1 MFKRILIPSIL
12 LLVGYGIFSS
22 SDFKIIA
29 SGVAIFIV
37 GMFFMEEGFKLFTG
51 GALEKIL
58 QKTTNTVVKA
68 IVSGFLATSL
78 VQSSSLISII
88 AISFLSAELIA
99 LSQALGIIFGA
110 NIGTTT
116 TAWVVSAFGLKIKIA
131 AYAMP
136 MLVFGIIL
144 TFFRNKTYRGLGNIL
159 LGLGFIFLGIGYMK
173 EGFETLKS
181 GIDLGQFAMD
191 GYLGILVYILIGAVA
206 TVIIQSSSATMA
218 IIITAVATGQISYM
232 NSLALAI
239 GANVGTTVT
248 AILGA
253 LTSNADGKRLAVG
266 HLIFNSITAIFA
278 VVFIHGL
285 SDIVN
290 QASSFLGIGDHDI
303 AMKLSLFHTIFN
315 IAGVLLVAPFIGP
328 MVTFLQKLFLHQ
340 GDRRGK
346 PKYLDAEVIKMPG
359 PALAALQKETEHL
372 YDSVSH
378 IVIQALR
385 LHRHE
390 VWSLKDLREVVETVK
405 GEAIDVDVIYSE
417 RIKYLYSDILQFA
430 ILSERHMD
438 DKEKFRLDRLKLA
451 NRDLAEITK
460 DLEELQKNIS
470 RYMKGHNESLKTE
483 YNHLRERLAG
493 IIRNIDRVRRDPD
506 DIASL
511 TQIEL
516 SRANISAFDMT
527 ETQRIGVLLRENKI
541 DVFMASSLMNDSA
554 YTKSISR
561 RLLDVAA
568 VLWISDETVRELQEY
583 SGE

>member
-1 MFKRILIPSIL
+1 MFKKIFIPSVL
-12 LLVGYGIFSS
+12 LLTGYGIFSN

-37 GMFFMEEGFKLFTG
+37 GMVFMEEGFKLFTG
-51 GALEKIL
+51 GTLEKIL
-58 QKTTNTVVKA
+58 KKTTDTVIKA
-68 IVSGFLATSL
+68 IVSGFVSTSL
-78 VQSSSLISII
+78 VQSSSLTSII

-116 TAWVVSAFGLKIKIA
+116 TAWIVSAFGMKIKIA

-136 MLVFGIIL
+136 MLIFGVIL
-144 TFFRNKTYRGLGNIL
+144 SFLQNKSAKGLGNIL

-181 GIDLGQFAMD
+181 GIDLAQFAME
-191 GYLGILVYILIGAVA
+191 GYSGIFVYILVGAIA

-232 NSLALAI
+232 NSLSLAI

-266 HLIFNSITAIFA
+266 HLIFNAITALFA
-278 VVFIHGL
+278 VVFIHNL

-290 QASSFLGIGDHDI
+290 TLSGYLGIGDEDI

-315 IAGVLLVAPFIGP
+315 VIGVIIVAPFIGP
-328 MVTFLQKLFLHQ
+328 MVRFLQKLFISKEN
-340 GDRRGK
+340 RRGK
-346 PKYLDAEVIKMPG
+346 PKYLDAEVSKMPG
-359 PALAALQKETEHL
+359 PALAAVRKETEHL

-378 IVIQALR
+378 LVVQALR

-390 VWSLKDLREVVETVK
+390 VWSLKDMREVVETVK
-405 GEAIDVDVIYSE
+405 GDPVDVEEVYNE
-417 RIKYLYSDILQFA
+417 RIKFLYSDILHFA
-430 ILSERHMD
+430 VIAENHMD
-438 DKEKFRLDRLKLA
+438 GKEKFRLERLKLA
-451 NRDLAEITK
+451 NRDLVEITK
-460 DLEELQKNIS
+460 DLEEIQKNIS
-470 RYMKGHNESLKTE
+470 RYMKGTNTSLQEE
-483 YNHLRERLAG
+483 YNGLRERIAG
-493 IIRNIDRVRRDPD
+493 IVRNIDRIRQDPD
-506 DIASL
+506 DIKSL

-516 SRANISAFDMT
+516 SRNEIETFDKKVTEDIS
-527 ETQRIGVLLRENKI
+527 VLLRDNKI
-541 DVFMASSLMNDSA
+541 DVYMASSLMNDSA
-554 YTKSISR
+554 FTRSISR

-568 VLWISDETVRELQEY
+568 VLWIQDETIRELQDY
-583 SGE
+583 SGR

>member
-1 MFKRILIPSIL
+1 MFKKILIPSIL
-12 LLVGYGIFSS
+12 LLTAYGVFSS

-29 SGVAIFIV
+29 SGIAIFIV
-37 GMFFMEEGFKLFTG
+37 GMIFMEEGFKLFTG
-51 GALEKIL
+51 GTLEKIL
-58 QKTTNTVVKA
+58 QKTTNTVFKA
-68 IVSGFLATSL
+68 IISGFVATSF
-78 VQSSSLISII
+78 VQSSSLTSII

-116 TAWVVSAFGLKIKIA
+116 TAWIVSAFGMKIKIA

-136 MLVFGIIL
+136 MLIFGVIL
-144 TFFRNKTYRGLGNIL
+144 TFISSKTSKGLGNIL

-181 GIDLGQFAMD
+181 GIDLAQFAME
-191 GYLGILVYILIGAVA
+191 GYAGIFVYILVGAVA

-232 NSLALAI
+232 NSLSLAI

-266 HLIFNSITAIFA
+266 HLIFNAITAIFA
-278 VVFIHGL
+278 VSFIHVL
-285 SDIVN
+285 SDVVN
-290 QASSFLGIGDHDI
+290 RASVFLGIGEDDI

-315 IAGVLLVAPFIGP
+315 VIGVMLVAPFIKP
-328 MVTFLQKLFLHQ
+328 MVKFLEKLFIQ
-340 GDRRGK
+340 RGDRRGK
-346 PKYLDAEVIKMPG
+346 PRYLDNEVIKMPG
-359 PALAALQKETEHL
+359 PALAALRKETEHL

-378 IVIQALR
+378 LVVQALR
-385 LHRHE
+385 LHRHD
-390 VWSLKDLREVVETVK
+390 VWSVKDLREVVETVK
-405 GEAIDVDVIYSE
+405 GEPVDVDVVYNE
-417 RIKYLYSDILQFA
+417 RIKFLYSDILHYA
-430 ILSERHMD
+430 VMAENYMSG
-438 DKEKFRLDRLKLA
+438 KEKFRLERIKLA
-451 NRDLAEITK
+451 SRDLVEITK

-470 RYMKGHNESLKTE
+470 RYMKGRNTALKRE
-483 YNHLRERLAG
+483 YNSLRERIVG
-493 IIRNIDRVRRDPD
+493 IIRDIEKMRQTPD
-506 DIASL
+506 DISSL

-516 SRANISAFDMT
+516 NRRDIDAFDKSET
-527 ETQRIGVLLRENKI
+527 EKLSVLLREKEI

-568 VLWISDETVRELQEY
+568 VLWIRDETIRELQDY

>member
-1 MFKRILIPSIL
+1 MFKKILIPSIL
-12 LLVGYGIFSS
+12 LLTGYGIFSN
-22 SDFKIIA
+22 SDFKVIA
-29 SGVAIFIV
+29 SGIAIFIV
-37 GMFFMEEGFKLFTG
+37 GMVFMEEGFKLFTG
-51 GALEKIL
+51 GTLEKIL
-58 QKTTNTVVKA
+58 AKTTDTVLKA
-68 IVSGFLATSL
+68 ILSGFVSTSL
-78 VQSSSLISII
+78 VQSSSLTSII

-99 LSQALGIIFGA
+99 LPQALGIIFGA

-116 TAWVVSAFGLKIKIA
+116 TAWIVSAFGMKIKIA

-136 MLVFGIIL
+136 MLIFGVIL
-144 TFFRNKTYRGLGNIL
+144 TFLKDKTSKGLGNIL

-181 GIDLGQFAMD
+181 GIDLAQFAME
-191 GYLGILVYILIGAVA
+191 GYAGIFAYILVGAIA

-232 NSLALAI
+232 NSLSLAI

-266 HLIFNSITAIFA
+266 HLIFNTVTALFA
-278 VVFIHGL
+278 VVFIHVL
-285 SDIVN
+285 SNIVN
-290 QASSFLGIGDHDI
+290 TISEVLGIGDNDI
-303 AMKLSLFHTIFN
+303 AMKLALFHTIFN
-315 IAGVLLVAPFIGP
+315 VIGVILVAPFINP
-328 MVTFLQKLFLHQ
+328 MVTFLQKLFISR

-346 PKYLDAEVIKMPG
+346 PKYLDSEVTQMPG
-359 PALAALQKETEHL
+359 PALAALRKETEHL

-378 IVIQALR
+378 LVVQALR

-390 VWSLKDLREVVETVK
+390 VWSPKDLREVVETVK
-405 GEAIDVDVIYSE
+405 GDTVDVDVIYNE
-417 RIKYLYSDILQFA
+417 RIKFLYSDILHFA
-430 ILSERHMD
+430 VMAENYMSG
-438 DKEKFRLDRLKLA
+438 KEKFRLERLKLA
-451 NRDLAEITK
+451 NRDLVEITK

-470 RYMKGHNESLKTE
+470 RYMKGKNRALQEE
-483 YNHLRERLAG
+483 YNSLRERIVE
-493 IIRNIDRVRRDPD
+493 IIRNIDMVRRDPD

-516 SRANISAFDMT
+516 NRSNIDAFDKSETENIS
-527 ETQRIGVLLRENKI
+527 ILLRENKI

-554 YTKSISR
+554 YTRSISR

-568 VLWISDETVRELQEY
+568 VLWISDETIRELQEY